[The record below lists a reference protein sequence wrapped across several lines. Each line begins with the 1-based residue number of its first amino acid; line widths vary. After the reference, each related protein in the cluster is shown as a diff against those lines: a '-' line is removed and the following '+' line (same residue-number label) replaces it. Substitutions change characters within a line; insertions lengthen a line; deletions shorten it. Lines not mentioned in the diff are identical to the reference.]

1 MTDYPFEIKHPT
13 HWNLIHLHGLNTR
26 LHATHAQF
34 QDPRLDAKVSWSERR
49 HRKGRRVK
57 VITLPEPRM
66 SAPSSMSHSCR

>member
-1 MTDYPFEIKHPT
+1 MTDHPFEIKHPT
-13 HWNLIHLHGLNTR
+13 HWNLTHLHGLHPR
-26 LHATHAQF
+26 LHATHAHF

-66 SAPSSMSHSCR
+66 SAPPSMSHSCR